1 MTAFHAAELIEGIL
15 NYSQLG
21 QDKTPYQIIDLNKTI
36 NKVKEYLEVDLR
48 EASGQVKFDDLPCVL
63 GNELQ
68 IERLFENLISNS
80 LKYCRDGVVPIIE
93 ISYSEKNEND
103 LCLFVKDNGIGFSNI
118 YVDKIFDPF
127 QRLDGDISKIGSGLG
142 LSICKKI
149 MLAHEGDIKAEG
161 EVGRGAKFT
170 VTFKKKNE
178 NE

>member
-1 MTAFHAAELIEGIL
+1 
-15 NYSQLG
+15 
-21 QDKTPYQIIDLNKTI
+21 
-36 NKVKEYLEVDLR
+36 
-48 EASGQVKFDDLPCVL
+48 
-63 GNELQ
+63 
-68 IERLFENLISNS
+68 
-80 LKYCRDGVVPIIE
+80 
-93 ISYSEKNEND
+93 
-103 LCLFVKDNGIGFSNI
+103 LFVKDNGIGFSNI